1 MWCVC
6 VVVFLVVIPL
16 FRVLGSHS
24 MSDGIRQWIERGLL
38 YGLDKG
44 KIR

>member
-1 MWCVC
+1 MHVVC
-6 VVVFLVVIPL
+6 VVEFLVVLRL

-24 MSDGIRQWIERGLL
+24 MNEGIRECIGRGLL
-38 YGLDKG
+38 SSLDKG